1 MSNFLLTVVGVAFV
15 IEGSGNRG
23 ILTDVRGSPPF
34 EQEHCSLVH
43 VRPSMFNKARSSK
56 VGGSLDIGTVEVS
69 HAL

>member
-1 MSNFLLTVVGVAFV
+1 MFN

-23 ILTDVRGSPPF
+23 ILTDVRGSPLLSRSIALW
-34 EQEHCSLVH
+34 CMSVLAL
-43 VRPSMFNKARSSK
+43 SMFNKAKSST